1 MKQVI
6 SIFDESLDDLI
17 KILGSL
23 SKEEKEAFKE
33 THKQEIA
40 LIKKV
45 LEQESSPDEG
55 DAT

>member
-23 SKEEKEAFKE
+23 SNEEKEAFKE
-33 THKQEIA
+33 THKKEIA

>member
-45 LEQESSPDEG
+45 LEQESSPDEE